1 MKSDTP
7 LLSACDVSFG
17 FSGLS
22 MFLGPVS
29 MDVLAGQCWGLVGP
43 NGAGKSTLL
52 RILAG
57 LIQPGVGQVFLE
69 GVPVREVSRS
79 QRAKSIAFLPQ
90 HPPVDVDMLV
100 EDVVLLGRFPHRTL
114 GLFES
119 GLDRRLAEAA
129 MQSAGIAGFSRRR
142 LSTLSGGEAQR
153 VHLAAAFAQSPSV
166 LLLDEPTT
174 GLDLNH
180 QIALF
185 DMIRQKVDDDQLS
198 AVVVTH
204 NVNLAAQYCD
214 RILLLDGGTVAACDS
229 PDRVVKPEVLS
240 SVYGLELVSAK
251 TEDSR
256 VAWVVPEHRGVRTN
270 R

>member
-1 MKSDTP
+1 MKSDVA
-7 LLSACDVSFG
+7 LLSARDVSFG
-17 FSGLS
+17 YPGLS
-22 MFLGPVS
+22 KFLGPVS
-29 MDVLAGQCWGLVGP
+29 LDVLAGQCWGLVGP

-57 LIQPGVGQVFLE
+57 LIQPGVGEICLQGEPLCN
-69 GVPVREVSRS
+69 VSRAN
-79 QRAKSIAFLPQ
+79 RAKLVAFLPQ
-90 HPPVDVDMLV
+90 HPPADVDMLV

-119 GLDRRLAEAA
+119 GQDRREAEAA
-129 MQSAGIAGFSRRR
+129 MQSTEIAKFSRRH

-153 VHLAAAFAQSPSV
+153 VHLAAMFAQSPSI

-180 QIALF
+180 QIAIF
-185 DMIRQKVDDDQLS
+185 DMIRRKVDDDQLA

-204 NVNLAAQYCD
+204 DVNLAAQYCD
-214 RILLLDGGTVAACDS
+214 RILLLDDGKVVASDT

-240 SVYGLELVSAK
+240 SVYGLELVSAQ
-251 TEDSR
+251 TPDNR
-256 VAWVVPEHRGVRTN
+256 VAWVVPKNYRIKANG
-270 R
+270 

>member
-1 MKSDTP
+1 MKSNVP
-7 LLSACDVSFG
+7 LLSVRAVSFG
-17 FSGLS
+17 FPGLS

-29 MDVLAGQCWGLVGP
+29 LDVTAGQCWGLVGP

-57 LIQPGVGQVFLE
+57 LIQPGVGDVFLQE
-69 GVPVREVSRS
+69 AKLRDVSRL
-79 QRAKSIAFLPQ
+79 QRAKLIAFLPQ
-90 HPPVDVDMLV
+90 HPPADVGMLV
-100 EDVVLLGRFPHRTL
+100 EDVVLLGRFPHRTM

-119 GLDRRLAEAA
+119 GQDRLMANAA
-129 MQSAGIAGFSRRR
+129 MESTNIAAFSQRP

-180 QIALF
+180 QISLF
-185 DMIRQKVDDDQLS
+185 DMIRRKVDDDQLS

-204 NVNLAAQYCD
+204 DVNLAAQYCD
-214 RILLLDGGTVAACDS
+214 RILLLDGGKVAACDT
-229 PDRVVKPEVLS
+229 PDRVVTPEILS
-240 SVYGLELVSAK
+240 RVYGLELVVAE
-251 TEDSR
+251 TEDR
-256 VAWVVPEHRGVRTN
+256 GTAWVVPKHHKVRASG
-270 R
+270 